1 MSDTFQ
7 PYCNMRIT
15 SSRTRVKYCI
25 WWLSD
30 ELITT
35 YHHRGCQSELLYN
48 RYWRLLF
55 TVLFGSRNEWH
66 ADIMMGLQYTRRLGT
81 SVAVGCM
88 LRYDTI
94 RDAILTCARKPTRVS
109 LIYRTETTT
118 KKCKTEKLK
127 SKNGYAH
134 K

>member
-7 PYCNMRIT
+7 PYCNLRIT

-35 YHHRGCQSELLYN
+35 YHHRGYQLQLLYN
-48 RYWRLLF
+48 RYWRP
-55 TVLFGSRNEWH
+55 VISRFCLAREIRH
-66 ADIMMGLQYTRRLGT
+66 YDGTRLGT
-81 SVAVGCM
+81 SVAVGHM

-94 RDAILTCARKPTRVS
+94 RYEMLF
-109 LIYRTETTT
+109 
-118 KKCKTEKLK
+118 
-127 SKNGYAH
+127 
-134 K
+134 